1 MEFINLS
8 KKKCYLVRCSD
19 WSTIIEADNESEACS
34 LSLVEM
40 LAEEGKGLKLSPVMS
55 TTRLLADIMDEEV
68 EQDVS
73 YHSVSRMLANAGF
86 HELSSN
92 VKTIFEQ

>member
-19 WSTIIEADNESEACS
+19 WSTIIEAGDESEACS

-40 LAEEGKGLKLSPVMS
+40 LAEEGKSLKLSSVMS
-55 TTRLLADIMDEEV
+55 TTRLVSDIMDQEID
-68 EQDVS
+68 QDVC

-86 HELSSN
+86 HELSSS
-92 VKTIFEQ
+92 VKSILE

>member
-8 KKKCYLVRCSD
+8 KKRCYLVRSD

-40 LAEEGKGLKLSPVMS
+40 LAEEGKNLNYL
-55 TTRLLADIMDEEV
+55 
-68 EQDVS
+68 Q
-73 YHSVSRMLANAGF
+73 
-86 HELSSN
+86 
-92 VKTIFEQ
+92 